1 MTIEMSRMPPSAK
14 RCRANQRF
22 FPGGAIP
29 CSASSGGVV
38 SGVAVLF
45 VTCIVLF
52 PFRLYSVTLRSLE
65 KDIRLKGILL
75 SMCQLCGLSILFHF
89 FGASMPFVSIKLES
103 IDNIPMYNH
112 R

>member
-52 PFRLYSVTLRSLE
+52 PFRLYRVTLRSLE
-65 KDIRLKGILL
+65 KDIRLKGILQ
-75 SMCQLCGLSILFHF
+75 SVCQFCGVSILFRDLF
-89 FGASMPFVSIKLES
+89 ELTLRSLIFNWKQMRIFQ
-103 IDNIPMYNH
+103 
-112 R
+112 